1 MKSWYSGLCLAAG
14 LLSLACSE
22 AGAGVARQMERLD
35 RGLVAVS
42 QGGGK
47 VFLSW
52 RMWGTDPSNVAF
64 NVYRDGKLVNSA
76 PITGATNL
84 VDADGSTSAK
94 YTVRAIV
101 NGKEESAD
109 PP

>member
-1 MKSWYSGLCLAAG
+1 
-14 LLSLACSE
+14 
-22 AGAGVARQMERLD
+22 MERLD